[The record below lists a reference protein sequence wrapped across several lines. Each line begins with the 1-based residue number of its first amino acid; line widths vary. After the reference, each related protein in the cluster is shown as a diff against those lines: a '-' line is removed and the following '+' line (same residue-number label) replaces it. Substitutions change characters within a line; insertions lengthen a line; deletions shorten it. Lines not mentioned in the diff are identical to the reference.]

1 MIREFVWGRA
11 FRRAFKSRIAGQPV
25 ESLFWQKIDV
35 FRQDPF
41 DARVKTHRLAGK
53 LERYWAFSVAY
64 DCRVIFRFL
73 SEDRV
78 VLVDIGTHEE
88 VY

>member
-1 MIREFVWGRA
+1 MIREFVWASA
-11 FRRAFKSRIAGQPV
+11 FRCAFKSRVAGQAV
-25 ESLFWQKIDV
+25 EILFWQKLEV

-41 DARVKTHRLAGK
+41 DPRLKTHRLAGK

-73 SEDRV
+73 SDERA
-78 VLVDIGTHEE
+78 VLADIGSHEE

>member
-1 MIREFVWGRA
+1 MIREFVWAG
-11 FRRAFKSRIAGQPV
+11 AFKRAIKSRVAGQAV
-25 ESLFWQKIDV
+25 ETLFWQKLDV
-35 FRQDPF
+35 FRQNPF
-41 DARVKTHRLAGK
+41 DASLKTHRLAGK

-73 SEDRV
+73 SEERAL
-78 VLVDIGTHEE
+78 LVDIGSHEE